1 MKHIQEILKKSKI
14 IKVSPNDTLSSAL
27 GKLKSS
33 HDAAFVFDGNDKF
46 LGVINPYYTL
56 IKSSAYDGN
65 TKVERALF
73 HPPHISTKDPLTRI
87 VKLMNE
93 SKIHYLP
100 VFDDMDRFV
109 GITSARRIL
118 AFMQQ
123 LDVVQKTIGHMSH
136 TQKGTVI
143 TVKLTDPISK
153 AQTLFKEYKTSKIVV
168 VDANNRLKGI
178 LSHYDLIPY
187 ILAPGSKSHEKS
199 RGESRS
205 FKDTPIKNYAK
216 TTVLTLSE
224 KNTVFEAIEQILS
237 KEIGSIILV
246 NTESH
251 PVGIVTT
258 RDIFDLLRTD
268 NKRKRVK
275 ITTKNLSKR
284 HVVTF
289 EDFTKY
295 ITEHIQSNNAIT
307 AGSIL
312 FEGEKNDSL
321 FKIAVHLQPQ
331 KGDPLVISREGKDF
345 SQLLQEVKE
354 VVRRG

>member
-1 MKHIQEILKKSKI
+1 MKHIEEILKKSKI
-14 IKVSPNDTLSSAL
+14 IKVSPDDTLSSAL

-33 HDAAFVFDGNDKF
+33 HDAAFVFDTDQKF

-56 IKSSAYDGN
+56 IKSSAYDGS
-65 TKVERALF
+65 TKVEHVLF
-73 HPPHISTKDPLTRI
+73 HPPHISTKDSLSRI

-100 VFDDMDRFV
+100 VFDDKEKFI

-118 AFMQQ
+118 MFMKKM
-123 LDVVQKTIGHMSH
+123 DASKITIGQMAH
-136 TQKGTVI
+136 TQKGKVI
-143 TVKLTDPISK
+143 TVELTDPISK

-168 VDANNRLKGI
+168 VDAQGRLKGI
-178 LSHYDLIPY
+178 LSNYDLIPY

-199 RGESRS
+199 RGGSKS

-224 KNTVFEAIEQILS
+224 KDTVSEAIEQILS

-246 NTESH
+246 NPESH

-268 NKRKRVK
+268 SKRKRVK
-275 ITTKNLSKR
+275 ITTKHLSKR
-284 HVVTF
+284 LEVTF

-295 ITEHIQSNNAIT
+295 ITEHIQSNDSVV

-312 FEGEKNDSL
+312 FEGEKNDAL

-331 KGDPLVISREGKDF
+331 KGDPLVITREGKDF
-345 SQLLQEVKE
+345 SQILQEVKD